1 MKKKKKKETND
12 FISEYDRIF
21 AKITTR
27 FRGQFVE
34 NIRLFPPLKYSRE
47 LNNFPT
53 AQFADR
59 LPSPFVMNAAFVN
72 LNTLLPCNPAR
83 ENSGRQK

>member
-1 MKKKKKKETND
+1 MKKKKEKGNKR
-12 FISEYDRIF
+12 FHIRIF

-53 AQFADR
+53 AQFADL